1 MKKCDKGLIKFIQLC
16 QKTKD
21 ESKLMAIFE
30 LFFTPEEQIDLANR
44 YNIIQALIENKQTQR
59 EMAKELKVSIA
70 KITRGS
76 NELKRVDETL
86 LVYLAKNLG

>member
-1 MKKCDKGLIKFIQLC
+1 MNKFEPGLIRFIQLC

-21 ESKLMAIFE
+21 EATLIAIFE

-44 YNIIQALIENKQTQR
+44 YNIIQALIQNEQTQR
-59 EMAKELKVSIA
+59 EIAKNLTVSIA

-76 NELKRVDETL
+76 NELKRVDQKL
-86 LVYLAKNLG
+86 LTYLTKNLG